1 LFQIAVPPALAQI
14 HILLLRRV
22 YKSINAEKWE
32 KHLCKFGHSYDS
44 QDAWEI
50 ERFGY
55 KKAKIQTKLRLL
67 RNLLE
72 AQFDFNTK
80 FKNEVNK
87 LPAADLRQ
95 VPLGNYHNFIT
106 YQIFVK

>member
-1 LFQIAVPPALAQI
+1 MY
-14 HILLLRRV
+14 R
-22 YKSINAEKWE
+22 SINAEKWE
-32 KHLCKFGHSYDS
+32 KHLAKFGHSYDS

-67 RNLLE
+67 KNLLE
-72 AQFDFNTK
+72 SQFDFNTK

-87 LPAADLRQ
+87 LPAEDLRR
-95 VPLGNYHNFIT
+95 VPLGEYEVYGN
-106 YQIFVK
+106 

>member
-1 LFQIAVPPALAQI
+1 LV
-14 HILLLRRV
+14 
-22 YKSINAEKWE
+22 
-32 KHLCKFGHSYDS
+32 KFGHSYDS

-67 RNLLE
+67 KNLLE
-72 AQFDFNTK
+72 SQFDYNIK

-87 LPAADLRQ
+87 LPAEDLRL
-95 VPLGNYHNFIT
+95 VPMGKFKN
-106 YQIFVK
+106 